1 MIKYTPEILNF
12 FKRKPASMLTFMQL
26 KTQLFIDGKWVNG
39 SGKLPVTDPSNET
52 VIAEVQTAGDAECL
66 AAIDAAD
73 KAFKTWSK
81 TAPRVRAEILRKA
94 FEIMVAEADHLAK
107 IVSMENGKVLSDAKG
122 EILYAAEFFRW
133 FSEEAVRISG
143 DFRTAPSGDKRILV
157 THQPIGVSLLIT
169 PWNFPAAMA
178 TRKIG
183 PALAAGCTV
192 ILKPAGETPLT
203 ALAIVD
209 ILDRAG
215 VPAGVVN
222 LILPTPTGPAIAKIL
237 RDPRVLNLSFT
248 GSTEVGKVLLK
259 EAADRVIRCSM
270 ELGGNAPFLVLADAN
285 VDDAVSGAMLA
296 KMRNGGAAC
305 TAANRFYV
313 AKEVAAEFTI
323 KLTKAMSGLK
333 MASGLS
339 DGAQL
344 GASVSI
350 KERNKIAELVDAS
363 LSAGG
368 KVETG
373 AKIPEGSGAFYPA
386 TVLTVKKDNPIL
398 QQEVFGP
405 VAPIVVV
412 ESDEE
417 AIELA
422 NATEYGLIAYVYSG
436 ETGRAIKAAEALQ
449 AGMVAINR
457 GVISD
462 PAAPFGGVKQ
472 SGLGREGGF
481 DGIHEFLET
490 KYIGLSI

>member
-39 SGKLPVTDPSNET
+39 SGKLPVTDPSNES

-66 AAIDAAD
+66 AAINAAD

-107 IVSMENGKVLSDAKG
+107 IVSMENGKVFSDAKG

-237 RDPRVLNLSFT
+237 KDPRVLNLSFT

-285 VDDAVSGAMLA
+285 IDDAVSGAMLA

-313 AKEVAAEFTI
+313 AKEVAAEFTS

-350 KERNKIAELVDAS
+350 KERNKIAELVNAS

-373 AKIPEGSGAFYPA
+373 AKIPEGTGAFYPA

-405 VAPIVVV
+405 VAPIVVI

-436 ETGRAIKAAEALQ
+436 ETGRAIKTAEALQ

-490 KYIGLSI
+490 KYIGIN